1 MTFERMVTKMFKK
14 ILVGT
19 VLVGLIGILVTGAIN
34 RTNATSGSA
43 EGRGQGRGNGN
54 TAMTYTAG
62 RGQGGSNGNTATT
75 YTAGRGQGGSSWGQR
90 SESATGD
97 QLGVGQAQVTEW
109 LTLEGTVVSVDENA
123 LVVETSAGEQV
134 VIENRP
140 WLFAQEQGFLAQA
153 GDEVTLTGFYEGD
166 AFEVG
171 QISDTTNGKT
181 VSLRDQ
187 DGRPGWAG
195 RGRRG
200 G

>member
-1 MTFERMVTKMFKK
+1 MFKK
-14 ILVGT
+14 IFIGT
-19 VLVGLIGILVTGAIN
+19 VLVGLIGILVAGAIN
-34 RTNATSGSA
+34 RTSAASGST
-43 EGRGQGRGNGN
+43 EGRGQVRGNGN
-54 TAMTYTAG
+54 TATAYAAG
-62 RGQGGSNGNTATT
+62 RGQGGNGW
-75 YTAGRGQGGSSWGQR
+75 GQG

-97 QLGVGQAQVTEW
+97 QLGTGQAQVTEW
-109 LTLEGTVVSVDENA
+109 VTLQGTVVSVDQNA
-123 LVVETSAGEQV
+123 LVAETGAGDEV
-134 VIENRP
+134 VVENRP

-171 QISDTTNGKT
+171 QITDTTNGKT

>member
-1 MTFERMVTKMFKK
+1 MFKK
-14 ILVGT
+14 IAVGT
-19 VLVGLIGILVTGAIN
+19 VLVGLIGILVAGAIN
-34 RTNATSGSA
+34 RTNAMSGSDEA
-43 EGRGQGRGNGN
+43 RGPGRGGGNVT
-54 TAMTYTAG
+54 TAYAAG
-62 RGQGGSNGNTATT
+62 RGQGGNG
-75 YTAGRGQGGSSWGQR
+75 WGQR

-97 QLGVGQAQVTEW
+97 QLGASQAQVTEW
-109 LTLEGTVVSVDENA
+109 ATLKGTVVSVDENA
-123 LVVETSAGEQV
+123 LAVETGAGEQV
-134 VIENRP
+134 VVENRP
-140 WLFAQEQGFLAQA
+140 WLFAQEQGFAAQA

-171 QISDTTNGKT
+171 QITDLTNGKA

>member
-43 EGRGQGRGNGN
+43 EGRGQGRG
-54 TAMTYTAG
+54 
-62 RGQGGSNGNTATT
+62 NGNTATT

-195 RGRRG
+195 RGRRRG
-200 G
+200 

>member
-1 MTFERMVTKMFKK
+1 MFKK
-14 ILVGT
+14 IIVGT
-19 VLVGLIGILVTGAIN
+19 VLVGLIGILVAGAIN
-34 RTNATSGSA
+34 RTNAASGST
-43 EGRGQGRGNGN
+43 EGRGQVRGNGN
-54 TAMTYTAG
+54 TATAYAAG
-62 RGQGGSNGNTATT
+62 RGQGGNGW
-75 YTAGRGQGGSSWGQR
+75 GQG

-97 QLGVGQAQVTEW
+97 QLGTGQAQVTEW
-109 LTLEGTVVSVDENA
+109 VTLQGTIVSVDQNA
-123 LVVETSAGEQV
+123 LVAETGAGEQV

-140 WLFAQEQGFLAQA
+140 WLFAQEQGFSAQA

-171 QISDTTNGKT
+171 QITDTTNGKT